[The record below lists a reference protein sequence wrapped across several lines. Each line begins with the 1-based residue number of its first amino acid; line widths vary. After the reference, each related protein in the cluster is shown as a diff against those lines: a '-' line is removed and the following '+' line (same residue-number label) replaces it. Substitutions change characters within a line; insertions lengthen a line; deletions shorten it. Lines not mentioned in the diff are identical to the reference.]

1 MSVHSWNSILN
12 PQLRPRKSLVVG
24 AAFGLLC
31 TVTPVVGYA
40 DDGVVLSQEELRSQ
54 IPGTTLHRIGA
65 SGGLREWVNNPD
77 GTAVITRYARPGSKH
92 AFTKATGHWTI
103 SDEGKYCLDEDWST
117 SEGGPLHW
125 CTHIQ
130 RGADGNL
137 ELVKSN

>member
-1 MSVHSWNSILN
+1 MSIHSWNFVFKPNIH
-12 PQLRPRKSLVVG
+12 PKKLVMM
-24 AAFGLLC
+24 AAASGLLC
-31 TVTPVVGYA
+31 TVMPVSANA
-40 DDGVVLSQEELRSQ
+40 DEGAVLSQEELRSQ

-65 SGGLREWVNNPD
+65 SGGLREWTNNPD
-77 GTAVITRYARPGSKH
+77 GTAVITRYAKPGSKH

-103 SDEGKYCLDEDWST
+103 SEEGKYCLDEDWST